1 MKKLYTLLFASLL
14 ALTANSQV
22 SFCENFDALIVGDP
36 IAETSP
42 SWNSWD
48 ELMNGA
54 IAPFIDDALI
64 SSIQSVSGSNSLH
77 FPGSQAAGPEDV
89 LLMFDPTLNITT
101 SNINSL
107 STPYIVGDFTF
118 SQMMY
123 IRSAQSSNGGAYFNF
138 QAENTPGQLW
148 ALEVEFIADPNNP
161 TDPGT
166 IEMRNTGGILMSLP
180 FSYPMNTWF
189 EIKFEIDLS
198 NNDWE
203 VLIDGASQGSFANTI
218 NQIAS
223 LDLYPNISHEF
234 YVDDVCYSYIPATL
248 FTNNGQVSNIS
259 TISGLTGQT
268 RYPSVEIRNFGTD
281 PIYSCDVTFDYN
293 GTQMTENLTNIGA
306 GFGLLSLTSMQVDF
320 LNSIT
325 LISGTNIGT
334 ATISNVNGAL
344 QDDNPSDDVMT
355 TQVVAIT
362 PAENKLV
369 IGEEATGTWCGW
381 CPRGAV
387 ALNEMDRDYPGYFQ
401 GIAVHDGD
409 PMENTDYN
417 SGLFGFHGGSYPS
430 GVVNRV
436 MSSPAI
442 DPSEFEQYF
451 LQDIVVPANGIIMNG
466 AQQIGTTLEVSLSV
480 DVTTAINGNW
490 KLACVL
496 IEDSVTGSG
505 GQWYQSNSYAGNISL
520 IDVNGVDWM
529 NLPNWVLDVDMVY
542 RHVARAI
549 SPSFNGDPL
558 DLTSYSPGEQFTK
571 CYTFTLD
578 PTWDLTQMHIVG
590 MLINTANEINNASS
604 TSISTAV
611 ANGYI
616 SCGSTSISNELAGPD
631 QLITL
636 YPNPAN
642 SAATL
647 RMNLKTEENVAVSI
661 TTIDGKLI
669 AKRDY
674 GLMNGA
680 NTLTFDISNF
690 ANGIY
695 FVETIVGDE
704 VITKKLIKE

>member
-1 MKKLYTLLFASLL
+1 MKKFYILFFASLL
-14 ALTANSQV
+14 ALNANSQV
-22 SFCENFDALIVGDP
+22 SFCESFDSSLVSGDP
-36 IAETSP
+36 IVQTSP

-48 ELMNGA
+48 ELMNGGT
-54 IAPFIDDALI
+54 APFIDDA
-64 SSIQSVSGSNSLH
+64 SVTSQRFYSAPNSLYI
-77 FPGSQAAGPEDV
+77 PATAAAGPEDV
-89 LLMFDPTLNITT
+89 VLMFDPTLNITQANL
-101 SNINSL
+101 SSL
-107 STPYIVGDFTF
+107 STPYIVGDFIF

-123 IRSAQSSNGGAYFNF
+123 ISSGGGAYMNF
-138 QAENTPGQLW
+138 QAENTPGVSW
-148 ALEVEFIADPNNP
+148 ALEVNFDVSAGSQGIGDITMSN
-161 TDPGT
+161 TSGT
-166 IEMRNTGGILMSLP
+166 SFTSSFP
-180 FSYPMNTWF
+180 FNTWF
-189 EIKFEIDLS
+189 EIKFDIDLS

-203 VLIDGASQGSFANTI
+203 VLIDGVSQGSFANTI

-223 LDLYPNISHEF
+223 LDIYPRANDE
-234 YVDDVCYSYIPATL
+234 YWVDDVCYSYVPATL
-248 FTNNGQVSNIS
+248 YTNNGQVSNIS

-320 LNSIT
+320 PNSIT

-490 KLACVL
+490 KLACVI

-505 GQWYQSNSYAGNISL
+505 GQWYQANSYAGSISL

-558 DLTSYSPGEQFTK
+558 EFSSYNAGEQFTK

-647 RMNLKTEENVAVSI
+647 RMNLKTEENVDVSI

-680 NTLTFDISNF
+680 HTLTFDISNF
-690 ANGIY
+690 SNGIY